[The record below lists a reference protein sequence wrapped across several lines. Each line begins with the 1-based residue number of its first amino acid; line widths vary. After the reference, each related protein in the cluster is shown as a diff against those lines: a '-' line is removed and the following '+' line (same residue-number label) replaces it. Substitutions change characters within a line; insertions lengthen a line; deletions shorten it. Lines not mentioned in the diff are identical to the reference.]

1 MKLSQTL
8 KFKIDN
14 KSFFF
19 SVNGNDWELAR
30 GGIGEG
36 KILNCNIFF
45 LVRRQKKKLCLAR
58 GCRLSKRSGELKS
71 KWLPPKTWN
80 KRVCDVLDANK

>member
-45 LVRRQKKKLCLAR
+45 LVRRQKEKKKKKAVF
-58 GCRLSKRSGELKS
+58 GKRL
-71 KWLPPKTWN
+71 P
-80 KRVCDVLDANK
+80 VV